1 MKLVAV
7 AAGILLVG
15 LLQVTAA
22 PLFPV
27 GSAVPDLVLV
37 GLTLLSIFRG
47 PKTGL
52 WAIPTAA
59 VIVGLAS
66 DRSPGLLL
74 MAYLP
79 LLPLANYLET
89 AGAPL
94 NRYAQTAIA
103 FGSTSVWARSV
114 MTLGTVIQGGELA
127 PQTVIFSLLLPG
139 VFFDLALLSLAY
151 LGFRLLGWEPRSTSL
166 QRAGFFKSGF
176 FR

>member
-1 MKLVAV
+1 MKQAAI
-7 AAGILLVG
+7 AAGILFVC

-22 PLFPV
+22 PLFPL
-27 GSAVPDLVLV
+27 GAAVADLVLV
-37 GLTLLSIFRG
+37 GLTLLTVFRG

-59 VIVGLAS
+59 IVVGLAS

-74 MAYLP
+74 IAYLP
-79 LLPLANYLET
+79 LLPLANYLEN

-94 NRYAQTAIA
+94 NRYVQTAIA

-114 MTLGTVIQGGELA
+114 MALGAVIQGGELA
-127 PQTVIFSLLLPG
+127 PQAVILRLLLPG